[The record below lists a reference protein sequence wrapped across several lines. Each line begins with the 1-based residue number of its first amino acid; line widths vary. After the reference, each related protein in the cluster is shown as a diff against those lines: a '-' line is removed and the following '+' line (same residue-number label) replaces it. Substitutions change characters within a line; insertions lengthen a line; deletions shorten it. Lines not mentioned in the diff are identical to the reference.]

1 VVKTLPARARNTG
14 SILDWEHPL
23 EKEMAARSSIVAW
36 EIPRTEE
43 PGWLYSP
50 WGFNKS
56 DMLRD

>member
-1 VVKTLPARARNTG
+1 MQETWVQSLG
-14 SILDWEHPL
+14 WEDPL
-23 EKEMAARSSIVAW
+23 EKEMAAHSSTVAW